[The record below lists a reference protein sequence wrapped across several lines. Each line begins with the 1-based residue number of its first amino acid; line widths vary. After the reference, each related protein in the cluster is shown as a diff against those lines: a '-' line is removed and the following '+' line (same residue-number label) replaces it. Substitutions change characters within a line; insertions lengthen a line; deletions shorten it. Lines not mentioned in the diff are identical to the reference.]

1 MAKSICDAG
10 WAMLRRM
17 LLYKGI
23 AQGVTVEIV
32 SERLSSATCSAGG
45 ARSGP
50 KGIAGLRIRQWVAS
64 VALCMIVT

>member
-1 MAKSICDAG
+1 
-10 WAMLRRM
+10 M